1 MNFAELFRIFKL
13 LGTPTEEVWPGMCS
27 LPEYKPFPLYHPSLT
42 LSQVA
47 RDVLSISL
55 DPRSDAILAVTNT
68 SRY

>member
-1 MNFAELFRIFKL
+1 
-13 LGTPTEEVWPGMCS
+13 MCS